1 MKSQTRAALVWGKL
15 LVLNVYCL
23 EVVVMKKLVT
33 VFGLWLVAVFVAVNP
48 VSAQDMSSPANS
60 LVVDDTGDVG
70 VGTASPEVPV
80 HVVRN
85 PASATNQTLYKL
97 ENNGGVRFDLFNN
110 NRLDWFFQNDQ
121 DGTFKISRIGSGGA
135 ELIVRDRLDGS
146 AGQATMFVDGSIDAT
161 NVNFSS
167 SQEKKTGIER
177 VEVNEIL
184 AGVSRLPVSRW
195 RFKKGPD
202 REHIGPMAEDFRE
215 VFGIGDG
222 THISVTD
229 AQGIALA
236 AIQGLNNKL
245 EEKDAELDVIKQE
258 QDAEIA
264 SLKGAL
270 AELKIMVTYLVAR
283 NQAAMLIQ

>member
-135 ELIVRDRLDGS
+135 E
-146 AGQATMFVDGSIDAT
+146 
-161 NVNFSS
+161 
-167 SQEKKTGIER
+167 
-177 VEVNEIL
+177 
-184 AGVSRLPVSRW
+184 
-195 RFKKGPD
+195 
-202 REHIGPMAEDFRE
+202 
-215 VFGIGDG
+215 
-222 THISVTD
+222 
-229 AQGIALA
+229 
-236 AIQGLNNKL
+236 
-245 EEKDAELDVIKQE
+245 
-258 QDAEIA
+258 
-264 SLKGAL
+264 
-270 AELKIMVTYLVAR
+270 
-283 NQAAMLIQ
+283 